1 MDFEVF
7 ELEDGSAPR
16 GAASKMGTQV
26 NSLKRL
32 VAYFSM
38 EIALENAM
46 PTYSGGLG
54 VLAGDTIRAAADTR
68 VPMVA
73 VSLLYRKGY
82 FTQRLSEDGSQ
93 TEEPVE
99 WRVED
104 FLQKEADRT
113 SVTIEGRHV
122 ELHCWRYPVKGVRGF
137 EVPVYF
143 LDADIEG
150 NAESDRNL
158 TGTLYGGDPY
168 YRLCQEV
175 ILGIGGVRILREL
188 GYHDLARYHMN
199 EGHAALL
206 SLELLG
212 EEAEKD
218 GRTQI
223 IGEDIEKVRNKCVF
237 TTHTPVP
244 AGHDRFPMEYLTRVF
259 PDQVSFFDLKDANSA
274 DLVKRVLQA
283 EQNFPD
289 LRQAARAGA
298 SVNMTYL
305 ALYMSTY
312 VNGVAKQHGETSR
325 QMFPGV
331 VIEAITNGV
340 HAGTWTSPPF
350 RQLFDSFMPAWRE
363 DNYSLRT
370 ALALPPEEVWSAHLL
385 AKSELFEVVRQK
397 TGLNMDLETFTIGF
411 ARRATGYK
419 RADLILS
426 DLDRLRQ
433 IAKSAGKFQ
442 IVFAGKAHPNDGGG
456 KDIIRRIFQAKKAL
470 RKSIPVV
477 FLDDYNLEVGGKVT
491 SGVDLWLNT
500 PQFPLEASG
509 TSGMKAAMNGVPS
522 LSILD
527 GWWVEGNIE
536 GVTGWS
542 IGEKR
547 TANSGA
553 VMTDNKAE
561 ADSLYAKLENVI
573 LPMFYKERARY
584 LEVMQHAI
592 AINGSFFN
600 TQRMVQQYVTEAY
613 LR

>member
-1 MDFEVF
+1 
-7 ELEDGSAPR
+7 
-16 GAASKMGTQV
+16 MGTQV

-46 PTYSGGLG
+46 PSYSGGLG
-54 VLAGDTIRAAADTR
+54 VLAGDTIRAAADVR

-82 FTQRLSEDGSQ
+82 FTQRLSEDGTQ

-104 FLQKEADRT
+104 FLQKENART
-113 SVTIEGRHV
+113 SVTIEGRRV
-122 ELHCWRYPVKGVRGF
+122 ELQCWRYAVKGVRGF

-143 LDADIEG
+143 LDADVEG

-158 TGTLYGGDPY
+158 TGTLYGGDAY

-175 ILGIGGVRILREL
+175 ILGIGGVRMLREL
-188 GYHDLARYHMN
+188 GHRDLARYHMN

-212 EEAEKD
+212 EEAEKE

-223 IGEDIEKVRNKCVF
+223 VGEDIEKVRNKCVF

-259 PDQVSFFDLKDANSA
+259 PNQVSFFDLKDANSA

-331 VIEAITNGV
+331 TIEAITNGV
-340 HAGTWTSPPF
+340 HAGTWASPSF
-350 RQLFDSFMPAWRE
+350 QQMFDGFIPTWRE
-363 DNYSLRT
+363 DNYSLRG

-385 AKSELFEVVRQK
+385 AKSDLFEVIRQK
-397 TGLNMDLETFTIGF
+397 TGLVMDLETFTIGF
-411 ARRATGYK
+411 ARRATSYK

-456 KDIIRRIFQAKKAL
+456 KEIIRRIFQAKKAL
-470 RKSIPVV
+470 RKTIPIV
-477 FLDDYNLEVGGKVT
+477 FLDDYNLDVGGKIT

-509 TSGMKAAMNGVPS
+509 TSGMKAALNGVPS

-547 TANSGA
+547 PANSNNVA
-553 VMTDNKAE
+553 TDNAAE
-561 ADSLYAKLENVI
+561 AESLYTKLENLI
-573 LPMFYKERARY
+573 LPVFYKERSRY
-584 LEVMQHAI
+584 LEVMKHAI
-592 AINGSFFN
+592 AINGAFFN